1 MKTITMTLDEY
12 NADIKKAMEDAEVEK
27 YKPLVDL
34 VRKITAVES
43 YASAHFS
50 QSGSCLPDR
59 IAYRPYHNWTKD
71 EIIDRLRQSMVQI
84 GEFDG
89 ILDRK
94 ERKEHT

>member
-12 NADIKKAMEDAEVEK
+12 NADIKKAREEAEVEK

-34 VRKITAVES
+34 VWEITAIVRNTMTYGTDYSSLPGES
-43 YASAHFS
+43 VV
-50 QSGSCLPDR
+50 
-59 IAYRPYHNWTKD
+59 RPYHNWTK
-71 EIIDRLRQSMVQI
+71 EELIERLRRSMVQI

-94 ERKEHT
+94 EQRGQK